1 MNPRQA
7 VYSVY
12 KRKRRTLLDGC
23 FHKSRSITDK
33 YLPNKIISSKDIVTS
48 LDFTKSQCFHKCFP
62 KFIMCT

>member
-33 YLPNKIISSKDIVTS
+33 YLPNKIISSKDIS
-48 LDFTKSQCFHKCFP
+48 DKPGFY
-62 KFIMCT
+62 